1 MKAVAMMTPEP
12 KYLATKKTDL
22 GMRILFERAARTGN
36 SAPEV
41 VLDDC
46 LFVVKAEGT

>member
-22 GMRILFERAARTGN
+22 WTRMRFERAARMGK
-36 SAPEV
+36 SAPGW
-41 VLDDC
+41 C
-46 LFVVKAEGT
+46 